1 MFVFIPVDGWPKV
14 VDAEPTDA
22 RLSDELG
29 AIPFPTAIAPSL
41 GLMIHED
48 QPNQL
53 GLNVGASYVAS
64 LIIGATAPVF
74 GPACLTLIDAPI
86 QFIYGDGVSGT
97 IGGCESLPAYDA
109 QMLAEMAAEALHAEQ
124 GNDDMLRPGG
134 LDDKVTPAERAALA
148 RGAIALIRARGVERQ
163 TAARTRAFDRTV

>member
-14 VDAEPTDA
+14 VDAEPSDD

-48 QPNQL
+48 QPNGL

-74 GPACLTLIDAPI
+74 GPACLALIDAPI
-86 QFIYGDGVSGT
+86 QFIDGDGMTGS
-97 IGGCESLPAYDA
+97 IGACVSLPAYDA

-134 LDDKVTPAERAALA
+134 DNDEFSPADRAALT
-148 RGAIALIRARGVERQ
+148 RGAIALIRAQGHERQ
-163 TAARTRAFDRTV
+163 TAARTRALDRTI